1 MAAKK
6 GSITPRLT
14 YVKRVYLDHAA
25 TTPVDPEVAEA
36 MARVL
41 QETHGNPSSIYAEG
55 RAARELVDRAREE
68 VADALGAQ
76 PAEIVFTSGGTEA
89 DNLALRG
96 VMQARRGLGDHLVTT
111 AIEHHAV
118 LDTARDLESH
128 GRARLTVVGVDPDG
142 RVDPAAIAA
151 AVESKTTLVSVM
163 HANNEIGTIQPIAEI
178 AALCHDR
185 GVKLHSDAVQTVGAL
200 DFDVRV
206 IPVDLVSVNAH
217 KFYGPKGVGALYVRR
232 GTRLGTI
239 QTGGGQEKGRRTG
252 TENVAGIVGL
262 GVALRLAAERR
273 ATEPARQAQLRDRII
288 DGVLARVPDAVLTG
302 HRTQRLPNN
311 ASFCF
316 PGTEGE
322 SLIVALDLAG
332 FAASS
337 GSACTSGDTEPSH
350 VLLALGLERHVA
362 QGSLRLTVG
371 RATTDADV
379 DALLE
384 ALPPIVARLREA
396 AAVSV

>member
-1 MAAKK
+1 MRR
-6 GSITPRLT
+6 I
-14 YVKRVYLDHAA
+14 YLDHAA

-36 MARVL
+36 MLRVL
-41 QETHGNPSSIYAEG
+41 TDAPGNASSIYAEG
-55 RAARELVDRAREE
+55 RAARALVDQAREQ
-68 VADALGAQ
+68 VAEAIGAQ
-76 PAEIVFTSGGTEA
+76 PNEIVFTSGGTEA

-96 VMQARRGLGDHLVTT
+96 VMQARRGLGDHMVTT

-118 LDTARDLESH
+118 LDTAHDLESH
-128 GRARLTVVGVDPDG
+128 GRARVTVVGVDRDG
-142 RVDPAAIAA
+142 RVDPAAVAA
-151 AVESKTTLVSVM
+151 AIEPKTTLVSVM

-178 AALCHDR
+178 GALCHDR
-185 GVKLHSDAVQTVGAL
+185 GVKLHTDAVQTVGAL
-200 DFDVRV
+200 DFDVREL
-206 IPVDLVSVNAH
+206 PVDLVSVNAH
-217 KFYGPKGVGALYVRR
+217 KFYGPKGVGALFVRR
-232 GTRLGTI
+232 GTRLATI

-262 GVALRLAAERR
+262 GIALRVAAERR
-273 ATEPARQAQLRDRII
+273 IAESARQRQLRDRII

-302 HRTQRLPNN
+302 HRTERLPNN

-316 PGTEGE
+316 PGTQGE

-332 FAASS
+332 FAVSS
-337 GSACTSGDTEPSH
+337 GSACTSGDTEPSY

-379 DALLE
+379 DALLA

-396 AAVSV
+396 SAVSV

>member
-1 MAAKK
+1 MD
-6 GSITPRLT
+6 
-14 YVKRVYLDHAA
+14 RVYLDHAA

-41 QETHGNPSSIYAEG
+41 RETHGNPSSIYAEG
-55 RAARELVDRAREE
+55 RAARAAVDRARDE
-68 VADALGAQ
+68 VAAAISGE
-76 PAEIVFTSGGTEA
+76 PSEIVFTSGGTEA

-96 VMQARRGLGDHLVTT
+96 ALKARRDERDGLVTS

-118 LDTARDLESH
+118 TDTARDLERYAH
-128 GRARLTVVGVDPDG
+128 VRVDIVGVDRYG
-142 RVDPAAIAA
+142 VVDPEAIRDAID
-151 AVESKTTLVSVM
+151 ERTSLVSVM

-178 AALCHDR
+178 GALCRDR
-185 GVKLHSDAVQTVGAL
+185 GVKLHTDAVQTVGVL
-200 DFDVRV
+200 DFDVNE

-232 GTRLGTI
+232 GTRLATM

-252 TENVAGIVGL
+252 TENVALIVG
-262 GVALRLAAERR
+262 
-273 ATEPARQAQLRDRII
+273 
-288 DGVLARVPDAVLTG
+288 
-302 HRTQRLPNN
+302 
-311 ASFCF
+311 
-316 PGTEGE
+316 
-322 SLIVALDLAG
+322 LDLAG

-379 DALLE
+379 DALLA

-396 AAVSV
+396 SVVSV